1 VRVES
6 LVLNFKRTM
15 TLHLINLVFVSLL
28 CISEWHGV
36 VRLNSVVCIQGG
48 EAIGNVVGSEVSSD
62 KLEHVGVA

>member
-1 VRVES
+1 MRVES

-36 VRLNSVVCIQGG
+36 VRLNSVVC